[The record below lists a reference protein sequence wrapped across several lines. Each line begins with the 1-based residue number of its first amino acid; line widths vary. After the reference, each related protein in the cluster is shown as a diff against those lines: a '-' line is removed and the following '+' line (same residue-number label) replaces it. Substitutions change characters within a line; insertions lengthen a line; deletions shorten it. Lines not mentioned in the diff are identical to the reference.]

1 MKIYN
6 EENHFN
12 NIPFHQQLN
21 EDHQHRQDKYND
33 EEEQVEHQYKQHD
46 KAKIIN
52 LVFLFLLSS
61 SYLCFGHSGLLFKD
75 ILSSVL
81 SKAANDKPYCSKIK
95 N

>member
-52 LVFLFLLSS
+52 
-61 SYLCFGHSGLLFKD
+61 
-75 ILSSVL
+75 
-81 SKAANDKPYCSKIK
+81 
-95 N
+95 